1 METKH
6 QGSVGNS
13 VNFYVK
19 LWLTSEEGKKK
30 FSLVSLHLQR
40 KGNQVALH
48 LSNTKPV
55 NLPSSMRLCTLNIF
69 LIFL

>member
-19 LWLTSEEGKKK
+19 LWLTSEGGKKN
-30 FSLVSLHLQR
+30 SAWYLCIYNARATRLLSTLVI
-40 KGNQVALH
+40 
-48 LSNTKPV
+48 LS
-55 NLPSSMRLCTLNIF
+55 RLIYHPA
-69 LIFL
+69 